1 MKILLCWI
9 GNTDLVCAERDSPDN
24 LGPIVQALAIEQYAR
39 VVLLDNYHDARV
51 GPFLDW
57 MQRKVGVV
65 PEVHQAHLS
74 SPTAHKEIYSAA
86 RQLVLQTQAAWPNA
100 KLTFHISPGT
110 PAMALCWLLLA
121 PVCGARV
128 IESSREQGVR
138 EVNFPFE
145 ISAYFLP
152 DKDLARLAT
161 VPSSTQAAFKDI
173 LFASEAMQ
181 RVVAQAQ
188 HVAPRDITVLIE
200 GESGTGKELF
210 ARAIHEASPR
220 ADGPFVPVNCG
231 AIPAELIESLLFG
244 YKKDAFT
251 GATKDTDGFF
261 QAADKGTLFL
271 DELGELPPKAQVALL
286 RAIQEGAVARVG
298 DTRASKVDVRIIAAT
313 NRNLLS
319 EVAEGRFRSD
329 LFYRLA
335 VACLTLPP
343 LRERSEDVALLL
355 DAALAYANRE
365 LSLHGHRNNKKFSDS
380 AKKALLSHSWPGNVR
395 ELYNTVM
402 RVALWT
408 PGEIIDADSAKQ
420 SLFALPQHQ
429 QPILDRPLGNGFTL
443 EGILGEVARH
453 YIDRAMRDSNGT
465 KSKAAELLGFNTYQT
480 LSNWIKRY
488 GI

>member
-9 GNTDLVCAERDSPDN
+9 GNTDLVCAEREDPNN
-24 LGPIVQALAIEQYAR
+24 LGPIVQALAIERYDKL
-39 VVLLDNYHDARV
+39 VLLDNYHDARV
-51 GPFLDW
+51 APFLN
-57 MQRKVGVV
+57 RVRERSGLV
-65 PEVHQAHLS
+65 PEVHQTRLS
-74 SPTAHKEIYSAA
+74 SPTAHKEIYSVA
-86 RQLVLQTQAAWPNA
+86 RQIVLKTQAARPQA

-121 PVCGARV
+121 PICGARV

-145 ISAYFLP
+145 ISAYFVP
-152 DKDLARLAT
+152 DKELARLTA
-161 VPSSTQAAFKDI
+161 VPASTEAAFKDI
-173 LFASEAMQ
+173 LFASKVMQ
-181 RVVAQAQ
+181 RTVAQAQ

-220 ADGPFVPVNCG
+220 AEGPFVPVNCG

-286 RAIQEGAVARVG
+286 RAIQEGAVSRVG
-298 DTRASKVDVRIIAAT
+298 DTRPRKVDVRIIAAT

-319 EVAEGRFRSD
+319 GVAEGTFRSD

-343 LRERSEDVALLL
+343 LRERDEDAALLL
-355 DAALAYANRE
+355 DAALAYANKE
-365 LSLHGHRNNKKFSDS
+365 LSIHGHRNNKKLSDS
-380 AKKALLSHSWPGNVR
+380 AKKVLLSHSWPGNVR

-429 QPILDRPLGNGFTL
+429 QSILDRPMGNGFTL

-453 YIDRAMRDSNGT
+453 YIDRAMRDSGGT

-488 GI
+488 EI